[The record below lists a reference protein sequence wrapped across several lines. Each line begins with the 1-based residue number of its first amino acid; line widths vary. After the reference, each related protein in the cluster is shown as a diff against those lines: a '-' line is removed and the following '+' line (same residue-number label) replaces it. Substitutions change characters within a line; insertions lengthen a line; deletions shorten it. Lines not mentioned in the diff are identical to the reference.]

1 MPPLYWCR
9 VGGKPLQKKKAL
21 EMTDLKERQSNIRW
35 FEFMLWMLQSGIY
48 FFSINSLFFPWKTFW
63 QFFYIS
69 AVSCPHFICAW
80 RNCALKKWD
89 RDWEQKFKASWLKL
103 LFISFGLPLAFH
115 TIPVP
120 PAVWA
125 GRGPLPRRPTPYQ
138 LSCLV
143 LSCQSW
149 VRKGGR
155 EMRETGIDTKRREG
169 GGSKAIGDNK
179 PFHVGV

>member
-35 FEFMLWMLQSGIY
+35 FEFMLWMLLSGIY

-103 LFISFGLPLAFH
+103 LFILSVSHSLFTLSLCLQLFGLGGARCQGDPHL
-115 TIPVP
+115 T
-120 PAVWA
+120 
-125 GRGPLPRRPTPYQ
+125 
-138 LSCLV
+138 SCLV
-143 LSCQSW
+143 WSCL
-149 VRKGGR
+149 VRAEWG
-155 EMRETGIDTKRREG
+155 REG
-169 GGSKAIGDNK
+169 GKWGRQG
-179 PFHVGV
+179 